1 MFDDIPT
8 THDSLQ
14 VRATHFLFDVEN
26 FIDLDVQQAPP
37 IECIPFRSDRLSVPA
52 GPPGEFRFG
61 CEGVTSSCNI
71 PSARLSGAEID
82 ATYDSP
88 PFRVAFAYSSI
99 DGENENSGAKLGV
112 LTPGQFTPNTAMW
125 PPKLD
130 SLVGWRP
137 PLDRD
142 FHKVNSRADARE
154 GYAVHDLHF
163 SWRPSAVPLNGI
175 EVDRGVDNV
184 FDKAYT
190 RVNSLAAEPDRSF
203 RILIGYALAW

>member
-1 MFDDIPT
+1 MFDVVPT
-8 THDSLQ
+8 THDSLT
-14 VRATHFLFDVEN
+14 VKATRFRIDGENSFDLN
-26 FIDLDVQQAPP
+26 VQQAPP
-37 IECIPFRSDRLSVPA
+37 IDCIPFQSDRLSVPA
-52 GPPGEFRFG
+52 GPLGGFRSG
-61 CEGVTSSCNI
+61 CAGVTSSRNI
-71 PSARLSGAEID
+71 PSARLSGIAID
-82 ATYDSP
+82 ATHDSP
-88 PFRVAFAYSSI
+88 RFRVAFGYSSI

-112 LTPGQFTPNTAMW
+112 LTPGQFTPNTTMW

-130 SLVGWRP
+130 SLVGWWP

-184 FDKAYT
+184 FDQAYT
-190 RVNSLAAEPDRSF
+190 RVNSFAVEPDRSF
-203 RILIGYALAW
+203 KILIG